1 METGTGP
8 AHQEQG
14 SSELQQSHRG
24 ALAPPQLSALSEKV
38 MSKLKKKKKIRVKKE
53 ETIPKQK

>member
-8 AHQEQG
+8 AHHEQG

-38 MSKLKKKKKIRVKKE
+38 MSKLKKKKIRVKKE

>member
-38 MSKLKKKKKIRVKKE
+38 MSKLKKKKIRVKKE